1 MAKNNGCGRLP
12 LSHSALHRFVT
23 TFDLDHAI
31 FWDRPDRRRVGVVL
45 PDCPE
50 MVVLLM
56 AIMNCASAVPINGHM
71 TADEVIEELD
81 SLHVRVAIVGQ
92 ENSATVGA
100 ALAQRGIIVMTLVRD
115 VSVIG
120 LFSVKP
126 LHSSS
131 GSGDV
136 IQPVVPDVDDEPA
149 EGVPPHELSSEALV
163 LRTSGT
169 SGKKKTVGYKLNTLI
184 LGSTQVAK
192 SWGLTESDACLN
204 MMPLYHVGGIVRN
217 MLAPLLAGGGVIVT
231 SGFDPIAFWDIV
243 EAAGGPPTWYYA
255 VPTMHMGILDEGR
268 RRYGPSMAKPSGI
281 RLISN
286 AGGGLAPSLAVELR
300 EFFAGA
306 TVLPSYGMTECMP
319 IATPP
324 LDYKLERPGTSG
336 ISTGVEIA
344 VYNSGELAKPHVIG
358 HVCVR
363 GPPLFDGYD
372 GDAKAT
378 ELSFNSDGFF
388 DTGDLGYLDEDGY
401 LFITGRSKEVI
412 NRGGEIISPVEIEDA
427 VRAHAGVKDVIAFV
441 VPHKTLQETVG
452 IVIVPASPAQP
463 RVGLQEIQR
472 FVAASLH
479 PSKWPQVVVY
489 MDDIPKNLN
498 NKPLRINLAKRL
510 NLAEQE
516 DSTPPFDRLFEAT
529 CPPRTTPLSEPIP
542 CQPVNTSPDELRAAL
557 EKKIPSIADQVAF
570 VHEKHFVLCF
580 ACKPESVIGAD
591 AIRAALVGSVHDY
604 LVPTKFVPL
613 GAIPRDEKR
622 GGAPDFAALK
632 VAAANTRELLTG
644 DEKKLA
650 EIFQE
655 ALGLES
661 LPEADDDFFAL
672 GGSSLKAGFV
682 VARIRKTFGASLPS
696 MAIFS
701 FRTPRA
707 LLAEVHRVTGG
718 SQRSDS
724 PTETLGRPEA
734 EQENVHVAS
743 KSPVGILALIVQ
755 LLPLVVIRPLRTC
768 ATWLSFAYVLTL
780 VDRAARKWNEEAED
794 IALQGPVLRC
804 GMLIVALTITVT
816 VLWVVL
822 PFIPILSKWII
833 IGRYRAGRF
842 PLWGTYYL
850 RWWLVDQIYY
860 VFGRGFFGVNAT
872 MLRLHARLMG
882 AHIGVNVQINSST
895 KLGEF
900 DLITIEDG
908 CALDATRV
916 RPFTMETGYM
926 VLKPIVIARDCVL
939 NAKCVVA
946 PGHRVPS
953 GTVLPPLSSSYE
965 IQDAHDEFAPYC
977 RATQPAPHFL
987 AKAFVGFPIV
997 ALVTFFSYL
1006 PWLGVIYRMASM
1018 PFDYGDLNLSIMG
1031 HIIVYFAADFRVAY
1045 HMLAMAVKHTVSP
1058 FLKLFAAILV
1068 KRYVVG
1074 KFQPGPCASAGGPPP
1089 QQEQSVLIKRWIMD
1103 QLLGDGD
1110 LCGVYHLVGRHYGI
1124 ISVIYRLLGAKVG
1137 KRIYWPGTPMKIYEH
1152 DLLEVGDDVVFGSR
1166 SDFIF
1171 TSAEGSRRIEVQS
1184 GAMVADRCVLL
1195 GGAVVGRNAVL
1206 GSGSLARANTTYP
1219 DGSVWLGS
1227 QGGGAVLWTEG
1238 TAEEAAADTLKP
1250 FGRAFYQRKA
1260 SFFVYPLWAV
1270 VVYNVFL
1277 QAMAAMLRTTPAVV
1291 GVIVAAYEYR
1301 VAFYRWFQSDRT
1313 APIPDPTGL
1322 AVVFFVGSVMAA
1334 FLGITVF
1341 TTALDV
1347 TAKWALF
1354 GRRKDG
1360 GHDWDKSSYCQR
1372 WQVYLSLLEMR
1383 IAPLQLVRG
1392 SIYLVLYFRALGCRI
1407 GKRVCLYPTGSDP
1420 MMTEPDLVR
1429 LGDDVCVDVASVVA
1443 HINSKGLFSLNPMTV
1458 GARSVL
1464 RAESRVLSGAQV
1476 ESDATLLEHTLIVS
1490 GDVVDRGATMQG
1502 WPANEFDHATVDASR
1517 RSPELKQAKVF

>member
-1 MAKNNGCGRLP
+1 M
-12 LSHSALHRFVT
+12 
-23 TFDLDHAI
+23 
-31 FWDRPDRRRVGVVL
+31 FWDRPDRRRVGIVL

-56 AIMNCASAVPINGHM
+56 TIMNCASAVPINGHM

-81 SLHVRVAIVGQ
+81 SLHVRVVIVGQ
-92 ENSATVGA
+92 DNSATVGA
-100 ALAQRGIIVMTLVRD
+100 ALALRGIIVMVLVPD

-131 GSGDV
+131 SGDA
-136 IQPVVPDVDDEPA
+136 IIPVVPDSDEPR
-149 EGVPPHELSSEALV
+149 EGAPHDLSSEALV

-184 LGSTQVAK
+184 LGSSQVAK

-217 MLAPLLAGGGVIVT
+217 MLAPLLAGGGIIVT

-243 EAAGGPPTWYYA
+243 EAARVDVTGTSKPPTWYYA

-268 RRYGPSMAKPSGI
+268 RRYGPSMAEPSGI

-344 VYNSGELAKPHVIG
+344 IYNNGVLARPHVIG
-358 HVCVR
+358 HVSVR

-372 GDAKAT
+372 GDLKAT
-378 ELSFNSDGFF
+378 ESSFNSDGFF

-401 LFITGRSKEVI
+401 LYITGRSKEVI

-427 VRAHAGVKDVIAFV
+427 VRAHASVKDVISFV

-452 IVIVPASPAQP
+452 IVIVPVVPSQ

-479 PSKWPQVVVY
+479 PSKWPQVIVY

-516 DSTPPFDRLFEAT
+516 DSTPLFDRLFEAA
-529 CPPRTTPLSEPIP
+529 CPLRTTPLSEPIP
-542 CQPVNTSPDELRAAL
+542 CQPVNTAPDDLRMAL
-557 EKKIPSIADQVAF
+557 EKMPDIVDQVTF
-570 VHEKHFVLCF
+570 VHEKHFILCF
-580 ACKPESVIGAD
+580 ACKPESVVSPD
-591 AIRAALVGSVHDY
+591 VIRSLLVGNIHDY

-613 GAIPRDEKR
+613 GVIPRDEKR
-622 GGAPDFAALK
+622 IPDFAALK

-661 LPEADDDFFAL
+661 LPEASDDFFAL

-682 VARIRKTFGASLPS
+682 VARIRKIFGASLPS

-701 FRTPRA
+701 FRTPRS
-707 LLAEVHRVTGG
+707 LLAEVYRVTGG
-718 SQRSDS
+718 SQRTDS
-724 PTETLGRPEA
+724 PSETVGGSDG
-734 EQENVHVAS
+734 EQEPVAVAS
-743 KSPVGILALIVQ
+743 MSPVGIFTLIVQ
-755 LLPLVVIRPLRTC
+755 LLPLTIIRPLRTC

-780 VDRAARKWNEEAED
+780 VEHAARKWNEEAED
-794 IALQGPVLRC
+794 IALEGPVLRC
-804 GMLIVALTITVT
+804 ALLVLALTITIT
-816 VLWVVL
+816 MLWIVL
-822 PFIPILSKWII
+822 PFLPILSKWII

-842 PLWGTYYL
+842 PLWGSYYL

-860 VFGRGFFGVNAT
+860 VFGRGFFGVNST

-882 AHIGVNVQINSST
+882 ANIGENVHIDSAT

-900 DLITIEDG
+900 DLITIEEG
-908 CALDATRV
+908 CALDATRM

-926 VLKPIVIARDCVL
+926 VLKPIVIAKDSVL

-965 IQDAHDEFAPYC
+965 TQDAHHEFAPYC
-977 RATQPAPHFL
+977 RTTLPEPHFF
-987 AKAFVGFPIV
+987 AKAFIGFPII

-1006 PWLGVIYRMASM
+1006 PWLAVIYRMASL
-1018 PFDYGDLNLSIMG
+1018 PFDYGDLNLSRMG

-1045 HMLAMAVKHTVSP
+1045 HMLAMAVKHTISP
-1058 FLKLFAAILV
+1058 FLKLFAAILL
-1068 KRYVVG
+1068 KQYMIG
-1074 KFQPGPCASAGGPPP
+1074 KFQPGPCTEPR
-1089 QQEQSVLIKRWIMD
+1089 QSLLIKRWIMD
-1103 QLLGDGD
+1103 QLLGDGE

-1124 ISVIYRLLGAKVG
+1124 ISMIYRLLGAKIG
-1137 KRIYWPGTPMKIYEH
+1137 KRIYWPGTPMAFYEF
-1152 DLLEVGDDVVFGSR
+1152 DLLEIGDDVVFGSR

-1171 TSAEGSRRIEVQS
+1171 TSTEESKRIQVQS

-1206 GSGSLARANTTYP
+1206 GSGSLARADTTYP

-1238 TAEEAAADTLKP
+1238 TPDEAAADTLKP

-1260 SFFVYPLWAV
+1260 SFFVYPLWALV
-1270 VVYNVFL
+1270 LYNVFL
-1277 QAMAAMLRTTPAVV
+1277 QATAAMLRTTPAVI

-1301 VAFYRWFQSDRT
+1301 SAFYSWFRSDHT
-1313 APIPDPTGL
+1313 TPVPDPTGL
-1322 AVVFFVGSVMAA
+1322 AIMYFVGSVMVA

-1341 TTALDV
+1341 TTALDI

-1360 GHDWDKSSYCQR
+1360 SHDWDKSSYCQR
-1372 WQVYLSLLEMR
+1372 WQVYLSLIQLR
-1383 IAPLQLVRG
+1383 IEPLQLLRG
-1392 SIYLVLYFRALGCRI
+1392 SIFLVLYFRALGCRI

-1443 HINSKGLFSLNPMTV
+1443 HINSKGLFSLNLMSI

-1490 GDVVDRGATMQG
+1490 GDEVDKGATMQG
-1502 WPANEFDHATVDASR
+1502 WPASEFDPSKVAALMLAREPDAS
-1517 RSPELKQAKVF
+1517 EAKGAADNLV